1 MKVSTRFSCFLHIW
15 YSDVW
20 FFTVSSRIQFK
31 TVHCYTQFTM
41 STTCCFI
48 APRSQ
53 YSILGSLIHATA
65 PRSLY
70 SILGSLIHATA
81 PRSLYSILGS
91 LIHAIATNFA
101 VNTYSITSSL
111 NVSIQAKPV
120 SYQSQPGHSP
130 PGSKCHITLKQ
141 T

>member
-70 SILGSLIHATA
+70 SILGSLIHA
-81 PRSLYSILGS
+81 
-91 LIHAIATNFA
+91 IATNFA

-111 NVSIQAKPV
+111 NVSIQAQPV